1 MQSGRDAELSY
12 SAADLAPS
20 WSALSLSV
28 DLSAGTAFSEGHSR
42 WSTRRPRMV
51 RDQKPSGLVLQEGR
65 LLSIFCSSSP
75 LPSTPEPSAV
85 SSTWEMQQDG
95 ALVQTQGDLKVNV
108 IECLHTFSELSQE
121 EV

>member
-1 MQSGRDAELSY
+1 
-12 SAADLAPS
+12 
-20 WSALSLSV
+20 
-28 DLSAGTAFSEGHSR
+28 
-42 WSTRRPRMV
+42 MV

-65 LLSIFCSSSP
+65 LLSILCSSSP

-108 IECLHTFSELSQE
+108 IECLHTFSECHRKRYERDGGNPALLWEDALCSGVRVDQQSWGTR
-121 EV
+121 VQVDGHLLGS